1 MVDSNGE
8 LLVNLFQDE
17 AFTQVA
23 YNGLA
28 LGDVAAK
35 RTDFYRQDRTFS

>member
-17 AFTQVA
+17 ALFKIAT
-23 YNGLA
+23 NGLA
-28 LGDVAAK
+28 LGDFAAK
-35 RTDFYRQDRTFS
+35 RTDFYRQDKSFS